1 MDPFKFAPVFAN
13 SDFNTRKEVTFDVGD
28 IKWKTEG
35 EHKGSRINKKD
46 IKSIRFL
53 KLTQACYQ
61 IRVKN
66 NTFYTNNI
74 AIIIIF

>member
-1 MDPFKFAPVFAN
+1 MEPFKLVPVYT
-13 SDFNTRKEVTFDVGD
+13 SYDFNTRKEVTFDVNE

-53 KLTQACYQ
+53 RLTQTCYQ
-61 IRVKN
+61 IRVNK
-66 NTFYTNNI
+66 
-74 AIIIIF
+74 